1 MAAADLLLQEFDKE
15 VRKIRMFDVRGWLG
29 VAAAR

>member
-1 MAAADLLLQEFDKE
+1 MATADLLLQEFDEE
-15 VRKIRMFDVRGWLG
+15 VRKTRMFDVRGWPG